1 MRSPTSARSKRVWD
15 LHTGRE
21 LEELGHPPLTRTPP
35 CPTAPT
41 WAVCPA
47 LPGRGGGESVVALW
61 SRPERGE
68 VQGRGPSCPREEQEA
83 TCPGP
88 QDTPGQG

>member
-1 MRSPTSARSKRVWD
+1 MPDSTHVGGVSSPARK
-15 LHTGRE
+15 
-21 LEELGHPPLTRTPP
+21 
-35 CPTAPT
+35 
-41 WAVCPA
+41 
-47 LPGRGGGESVVALW
+47 GGGESVVALW

>member
-21 LEELGHPPLTRTPP
+21 LEELGRPPLTRTPP
-35 CPTAPT
+35 CPTAST

-47 LPGRGGGESVVALW
+47 LPGRGG
-61 SRPERGE
+61 E
-68 VQGRGPSCPREEQEA
+68 VGGGSLEPARQGRGAEE
-83 TCPGP
+83 GP
-88 QDTPGQG
+88 VVP